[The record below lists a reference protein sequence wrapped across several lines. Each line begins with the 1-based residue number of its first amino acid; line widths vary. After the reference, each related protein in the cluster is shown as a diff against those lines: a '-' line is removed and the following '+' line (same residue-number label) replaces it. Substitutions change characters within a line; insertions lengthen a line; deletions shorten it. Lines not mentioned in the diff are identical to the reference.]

1 MKKAVRILPVAVGI
15 GILLVVLFSSSAT
28 AEEVGRISGR
38 AGVLYEPESGRILF
52 GKNENARLPMASTTK
67 IMTALVAAER
77 ASIDELVGI
86 DARAVGVEGSSAYLK
101 EGEVLTLEEL
111 LYALL
116 LQSANDAAVAIAC
129 HIGGSIEGFAE
140 MMNGKAAELGLVD
153 THFENPHGL
162 DADGH
167 YTTAKELATVAAE
180 AMKNQLLREIFA
192 TRKRSFTNGERSRT
206 YVNHNK
212 LLQLYDGAVGVKT
225 GYTRRCGRCLVGAA
239 ERDGLTL
246 LSVTLDAPDDWRDHA
261 RMLDFGFASLERL
274 WLVNV
279 GDKEYDVAVMDGD
292 GEHVTVRNTTS
303 LSRIVDRGE
312 HEVKEYVKLP
322 RFVTAPVS
330 EGDPLGCVIYTV
342 DGEYAGE
349 VRLVATETVRKKG
362 RSRLLRKTFNKN
374 IRIRT
379 DLWKR

>member
-1 MKKAVRILPVAVGI
+1 MKKTVRILPVAVGI
-15 GILLVVLFSSSAT
+15 GILLAVLLSSTAT

-38 AGVLYEPESGRILF
+38 AGVLYEPESGRILY
-52 GKNENARLPMASTTK
+52 GKDENARLPMASTTK
-67 IMTALVAAER
+67 IMTALVAAES
-77 ASIDELVGI
+77 ASISELVEI
-86 DARAVGVEGSSAYLK
+86 DGRAVGVEGSSAYLK
-101 EGEVLTLEEL
+101 EGELLTLEEL

-129 HIGGSIEGFAE
+129 HVGGGIEGFAE
-140 MMNGKAAELGLVD
+140 MMNERADALGLID

-167 YTTAKELATVAAE
+167 YTTARELAIIAAE
-180 AMKNQLLREIFA
+180 AMKNPLLRDIFSTA
-192 TRKRSFTNGERSRT
+192 KRSFTDGERSRT

-212 LLQLYDGAVGVKT
+212 LLHLYDGAVGVKT

-246 LSVTLDAPDDWRDHA
+246 VSVTLDAADDWRDHA
-261 RMLDFGFASLERL
+261 RMLDFGFASLKKL
-274 WLVNV
+274 TLVES
-279 GDKEYDVAVMDGD
+279 GDKAYDVAVVDGD
-292 GEHVTVRNTTS
+292 GERVTVRNTES
-303 LSRIVDRGE
+303 LSRIVDNGE

-330 EGDPLGCVIYTV
+330 EGDHLGCVIYTV

-349 VRLVATETVRKKG
+349 VGLVAADTVRKKENQGFLG
-362 RSRLLRKTFNKN
+362 RLFTKIFG
-374 IRIRT
+374 
-379 DLWKR
+379 